1 MSFFCEGNVHSLPE
15 GSDSPSRLALEA
27 RRLGFCCIII
37 CNHTGSEKVFMPGA
51 ASSVQGIE
59 VVIGIEVVAENAKVL
74 HSRAR
79 SARTRYPF
87 VAVHGGS
94 EEVNRAAC
102 EDSSVDLL
110 VHPEE
115 GRKALGIALVK
126 AARDNDVALG
136 FDLSPMV
143 RLRGTGRSRWM
154 ELVRR
159 NLTLARKFEVPAV
172 ITSGAASHL
181 DLRTPRDLVA
191 LAEVV
196 GFETSEA
203 EEALQYPLRI
213 LERNRKAWASPGVEV
228 L

>member
-27 RRLGFCCIII
+27 RCLGFSCLII
-37 CNHTGSEKVFMPGA
+37 CNHTGFEKVFMPEA
-51 ASSVQGIE
+51 ASSIQGMEVVMGIE
-59 VVIGIEVVAENAKVL
+59 VMAENAKAL

-102 EDSSVDLL
+102 EDPSVDLL

-115 GRKALGIALVK
+115 GRKALGIPLVK
-126 AARDNDVALG
+126 AAQENDVAIG

-143 RLRGTGRSRWM
+143 CLRSASRSRWM

-159 NLTLARKFEVPAV
+159 NLTLIRKFEVPAV
-172 ITSGAASHL
+172 ITSGAMSHL
-181 DLRTPRDLVA
+181 DLRTPRDLIA

-203 EEALQYPLRI
+203 KESLLYPLRI
-213 LERNRKAWASPGVEV
+213 LDKNRKSWASPGVEI